1 LCARVLTA
9 ALTSVPPRF
18 AGLGATLDSLLAQ
31 PEVGRVVLTLPRRYT
46 RFAGPVTPPPL
57 PDGVTLHRADA
68 DIGPATKVLPLAA
81 RLAPHDPILICDD
94 DWAYAPGWA
103 AGFAAAHAADPA
115 AALAAQ
121 PFEARRIGRASGTI
135 VQGFAGVLVTPAMLA
150 PLTPPPASFRPVDD
164 VWLSAL
170 LAANGVEIRALP
182 ALRPMARPTANEA
195 APLQARGNRAA
206 LNAACAAHCADR
218 FGIWS

>member
-1 LCARVLTA
+1 MLTA
-9 ALTSVPPRF
+9 ALTSVPPRL

-57 PDGVTLHRADA
+57 PDGVTLHWTYA

-103 AGFAAAHAADPA
+103 TGFAAAHAADPA

-121 PFEARRIGRASGTI
+121 PFAARRIGRPRGVIA
-135 VQGFAGVLVTPAMLA
+135 QGFAGVLVTPAMLGH
-150 PLTPPPASFRPVDD
+150 LTPPPARFRPVDD

-182 ALRPMARPTANEA
+182 ALRRFSRPTSNEA
-195 APLQARGNRAA
+195 APLQACGDRAA
-206 LNAACAAHCADR
+206 LNAACATYCADR
-218 FGIWS
+218 FGIWR

>member
-1 LCARVLTA
+1 MLTV

-31 PEVGRVVLTLPRRYT
+31 PEVARVVVTLPRRYAH
-46 RFAGPVTPPPL
+46 FAGPVTPPPL
-57 PDGVTLHRADA
+57 PDGVTLHWADT

-81 RLAPHDPILICDD
+81 TLAPDVPILICDD
-94 DWAYAPGWA
+94 DWAYGPGWA

-121 PFEARRIGRASGTI
+121 PFEARRIGRPSGTI

-150 PLTPPPASFRPVDD
+150 PLTPPPERFRPVDD

-170 LAANGVEIRALP
+170 LAANDVPVRALP
-182 ALRPMARPTANEA
+182 ALRVLARPTGNEA
-195 APLQARGNRAA
+195 APLQARGDRAA
-206 LNAACAAHCADR
+206 LNRACAAHCAD
-218 FGIWS
+218 FFAIWG